1 MSKYAIVCTS
11 INTESFPFTGTGTVN
26 GVEFESA
33 TIMYGGRPIWKVK
46 EHGMLPAPT
55 EMSQFTRG
63 ERSAIAAWMKKVEQ
77 NPSLVD
83 QNSQMASAMGLAPK
97 RTTTQPSPQVNQMK
111 SEIEELKALVAAL
124 LGNQAQSN
132 EEEDSDEDS
141 EE

>member
-1 MSKYAIVCTS
+1 MSKYAITCTS
-11 INTESFPFTGTGTVN
+11 INTESFPFTGTGEIN
-26 GVEFESA
+26 GVEFETA

-77 NPSLVD
+77 NPELVD
-83 QNSQMASAMGLAPK
+83 QNSQLASAMGLAPK
-97 RTTTQPSPQVNQMK
+97 RNVAQSSVQVQSMK
-111 SEIEELKALVAAL
+111 SEIEELKALVAQL
-124 LGNQAQSN
+124 LGSKDEDVDGD
-132 EEEDSDEDS
+132 EEEDS

>member
-1 MSKYAIVCTS
+1 MSKYAITCTS
-11 INTESFPFTGTGTVN
+11 INNEAFPFTGTGEIN
-26 GVEFESA
+26 GVEFETA

-77 NPSLVD
+77 NPELVD
-83 QNSQMASAMGLAPK
+83 KNSQLASAMGLAPK
-97 RTTTQPSPQVNQMK
+97 RNVAQSSVQVQSMK
-111 SEIEELKALVAAL
+111 SEIEELKALVAQL
-124 LGNQAQSN
+124 LGSKDAVGGD
-132 EEEDSDEDS
+132 EEDS

>member
-1 MSKYAIVCTS
+1 MSKYAIVCTA

-26 GVEFESA
+26 GVDFECA

-77 NPSLVD
+77 NPQLVE
-83 QNSQMASAMGLAPK
+83 QNSQMASAMGIAPK
-97 RTTTQPSPQVNQMK
+97 RTTQPSPQVESMK
-111 SEIEELKALVAAL
+111 SEIDELKALVAAL
-124 LGNQAQSN
+124 LGNQAQN
-132 EEEDSDEDS
+132 IDLDEEEDS

>member
-1 MSKYAIVCTS
+1 MSKYS
-11 INTESFPFTGTGTVN
+11 IIINSMSTEAFPFTCTGEIG

-63 ERSAIAAWMKKVEQ
+63 ERSAIAAWAKKVEQ
-77 NPSLVD
+77 NNELIG
-83 QNSQMASAMGLAPK
+83 QNSQLASAMGIAPK
-97 RTTTQPSPQVNQMK
+97 RNAQPSVQVQSMA
-111 SEIEELKALVAAL
+111 SEIEELKALVAQL
-124 LGNQAQSN
+124 LGNTN
-132 EEEDSDEDS
+132 VEVEEDS

>member
-1 MSKYAIVCTS
+1 MSKYAIVCHS
-11 INTESFPFTGTGTVN
+11 INTESFPFTGTGEIN
-26 GVEFESA
+26 GTPFETA

-55 EMSQFTRG
+55 EMSEFTRG
-63 ERSAIAAWMKKVEQ
+63 ERSAIAAWMKKVEA

-97 RTTTQPSPQVNQMK
+97 RTATPSPQVSQMK

-124 LGNQAQSN
+124 LGNQVQSN
-132 EEEDSDEDS
+132 EEEASDEDS

>member
-1 MSKYAIVCTS
+1 MSKYAIVCTA

-26 GVEFESA
+26 GVDFECA

-77 NPSLVD
+77 NPQLVD

-97 RTTTQPSPQVNQMK
+97 RVANRPSPQVESMK
-111 SEIEELKALVAAL
+111 SEIEELKAMVAAL
-124 LGNQAQSN
+124 LGQAS
-132 EEEDSDEDS
+132 SDEVEEDS